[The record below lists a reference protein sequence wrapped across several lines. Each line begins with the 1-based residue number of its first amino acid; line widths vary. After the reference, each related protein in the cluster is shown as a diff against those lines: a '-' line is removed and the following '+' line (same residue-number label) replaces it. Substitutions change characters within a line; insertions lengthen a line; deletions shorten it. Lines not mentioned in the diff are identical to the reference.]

1 MERSSHDGEPG
12 RAYAVDDCRHE
23 EGKTREMGV
32 SSEPEQ
38 ENRPELRA
46 ARWSW
51 ARVAQAGTRRR
62 AGAAPASARRRLFR
76 RYLTVLVGLVGG
88 AVLVS
93 SLVGVYFTY
102 RDTRQN
108 ASRLLQEKAE
118 QAADPMSD
126 TAFQVALSLMGPIE
140 EALGPQAFDPLG
152 RVTLAERH
160 SAYRRGLDRP
170 SAYRRG
176 LDRPLDPGVRVRSF
190 TYLDASAREQ
200 LHVYQ
205 RDAYGSDVVG
215 RGRDRSGD
223 PLVRAV
229 RRDGYAFGPVRW
241 HVYGEFPL
249 ITAGV
254 LEPAGGMTL
263 ADIDALSLL
272 QGSPLPPNGD
282 FVFYVVDRSG
292 ALLAPDDVFGFP
304 AAGSDIS
311 RLSQVREALAG
322 PAAPGLP
329 GGSPFSPGSRS
340 PPESSAE
347 PAVYGVDP
355 SGPRAVLTTSAILA
369 GLGWHVFVEQPYGAA
384 LAPVHSALWRAGL
397 FLGVFLALGVAASYL
412 LARRMARPMEELSAA
427 ATAIGAGAFDER
439 AEVKSGDELED
450 LAAAFNRMAERL
462 QELYASLERR
472 VDERTRELTETLQQ
486 NARLVR
492 ALEVRSR
499 ELELA
504 SRHKSAFLADMSHEL
519 RTPLNAIIGFSEVLR
534 MRMAGEL
541 TERQAE
547 YLDDIHASGRHL
559 LALISDILDLAKVEA
574 GRLDLEP
581 APLDLRSCLEA
592 GFTMVR
598 ERAERRGVE
607 LTLEIEDVDGPVVA
621 DERRLTQIVSNLLD
635 NAVRFSPE
643 GDRVAVTVRRVDAE
657 VRIAVHDA
665 GPGIP
670 QADQERIFEEF
681 EQAGTPE
688 PGEGTGLGLALS
700 RRLAELHGG
709 RLWVESRPGAGSTF
723 VLALPAGAPAPTAT
737 A

>member
-1 MERSSHDGEPG
+1 
-12 RAYAVDDCRHE
+12 
-23 EGKTREMGV
+23 MGV

-51 ARVAQAGTRRR
+51 ARVATGTRRR
-62 AGAAPASARRRLFR
+62 ADAARASARRRLFR
-76 RYLTVLVGLVGG
+76 RYLIVLVGLVGG
-88 AVLVS
+88 AVVLS

-102 RDTRQN
+102 RDTRQA
-108 ASRLLQEKAE
+108 ASRLLEEKAV
-118 QAADPMSD
+118 QAAAPMSER
-126 TAFQVALSLMGPIE
+126 AFQVEGAIAEVVE
-140 EALGPQAFDPLG
+140 EAFDPLG
-152 RVTLAERH
+152 RVTLAERR
-160 SAYRRGLDRP
+160 SAYRRTLDRP
-170 SAYRRG
+170 HGAVVA
-176 LDRPLDPGVRVRSF
+176 LSF
-190 TYLDASAREQ
+190 TYLDASDRER
-200 LHVYQ
+200 LKVYPSQ
-205 RDAYGSDVVG
+205 AYGPDVVG

-223 PLVRAV
+223 SFVRGV
-229 RRDGYAFGPVRW
+229 RRDGGALGPVRD
-241 HVYGEFPL
+241 VPGVGL
-249 ITAGV
+249 LMTAGFR
-254 LEPAGGMTL
+254 EPAGGITL
-263 ADIDALSLL
+263 AEIDAIALARS
-272 QGSPLPPNGD
+272 SPLPPNGD
-282 FVFYVVDRSG
+282 FVFYVVDGSG
-292 ALLAPDDVFGFP
+292 RLLGPPDVFGFP

-311 RLSQVREALAG
+311 RLPQMREALAG

-329 GGSPFSPGSRS
+329 GRGPVLPGSRR

-355 SGPRAVLTTSAILA
+355 SGRAVLTTSAIVA
-369 GLGWHVFVEQPYGAA
+369 GLGWHVFVGQPYGAA

-439 AEVKSGDELED
+439 AEEKSGDELED

-492 ALEVRSR
+492 DLEVRSR

-559 LALISDILDLAKVEA
+559 LALISDVLDLAKVEA

-581 APLDLRSCLEA
+581 ASLDLRSCLEA
-592 GFTMVR
+592 GLAMVR
-598 ERAERRGVE
+598 ERAERRGVV
-607 LTLEIEDVDGPVVA
+607 LTLEIADVDGPVVA

-635 NAVRFSPE
+635 NAVRFSPD
-643 GDRVAVTVRRVDAE
+643 GGRVAVAVRRVDAE

-670 QADQERIFEEF
+670 QVDQERIFEEF